1 MFALARRVAET
12 ERKEIMRKVYRY
24 TQDKQMQEPYT
35 DIKEHR
41 VREGVGYTYVHGG
54 FRGTDIKFSV
64 CFPEKKAYG
73 GRFFQYIP
81 PAANHED
88 ASQTLYGGDDKILF
102 ALTHGAYFVE
112 SNLGTLEPFK
122 PIPDPTVTYRSS
134 SAVAEYSR
142 ILAREIYGDI
152 PRPYGYLYGGSGG
165 AYKTIECVENCDS
178 WDGAVPYVNGAPVS
192 VPHNLTIRAHAMR
205 VLRHKLSGIIEALKA
220 DAQADIFA
228 GLNERE
234 RVALEEL
241 FSFGFPRGS
250 LVGLEFLKD
259 GSLPLLVGGIKMTDP
274 AYFVDFWEKEGY
286 AGADETSDAHE
297 ARLLYET
304 RVKAKYI
311 PGRTEAAA
319 GNNTTGVDT
328 NWQRYKGMSGAAG
341 TPLLELEGMA
351 QNDFY
356 EMGCF
361 VRFVSGKAAGKQ
373 VYFSGHSG
381 NTVAIAEHF
390 VCPDMMDVL
399 ALVEPGD
406 RVILDN
412 SDYIAASDYHLHA
425 LPKEPYAGYSS
436 CYRKDGTPK
445 YVQRDV
451 VANFTGSAPMRGEFS
466 CKMIVEH
473 TYCDESAFPYQG
485 DWYKRLVYRTMG
497 KKRAKELYRLQFMD
511 NALHDDRAEP
521 VGAELYFVTNL
532 PCVYQCL
539 LDVADWAEKG
549 IEPPTESKYA
559 LEDGKFTVPARAK
572 KRGGIQNVCRISSRG
587 KRKVYATAGES
598 VPFDVQAEIPAGCGT
613 LTKTEWSFE
622 GEKDFPVKTG
632 TCLHA
637 EHRFPKAGKYT
648 VAVRTYN
655 ERNGDPETKFT
666 QIWNIDRMSVI
677 VKERNETGI

>member
-1 MFALARRVAET
+1 MRR
-12 ERKEIMRKVYRY
+12 VYRY
-24 TQDKQMQEPYT
+24 TKDKQMQEPYT
-35 DIKEHR
+35 DVREHR
-41 VREGVGYTYVHGG
+41 VREGVGYTYIHGG
-54 FRGTDIKFSV
+54 FRGTDIKFAV
-64 CFPEKKAYG
+64 CFPEKERYE

-81 PAANHED
+81 PAANSED
-88 ASQTLYGGDDKILF
+88 ASQALKGGDDKILF

-122 PIPDPTVTYRSS
+122 PIPDPTITYRSS

-142 ILAREIYGDI
+142 ILAREVYGEI

-205 VLRHKLSGIIEALKA
+205 ILRHKLGGIIEALKA
-220 DAQADIFA
+220 DAQADVFA
-228 GLNERE
+228 GLSEQERA
-234 RVALEEL
+234 ALEEL
-241 FSFGFPRGS
+241 FLFGFPCGS

-274 AYFVDFWEKEGY
+274 GYFVDFWEKEGY
-286 AGADETSDAHE
+286 AGADPDSDAHE
-297 ARLLYET
+297 ARLYFRT
-304 RVKAKYI
+304 RVKAIYL
-311 PGRTEAAA
+311 PGRGESVV
-319 GNNTTGVDT
+319 GENTTGVDT
-328 NWQRYKGMSGAAG
+328 NWQRYKGMSGALG
-341 TPLLELEGMA
+341 TPLIELEEMA

-361 VRFVSGKAAGKQ
+361 VRFVSGKAAGRQ
-373 VYFSGHSG
+373 VYFSEHNG

-399 ALVEPGD
+399 ALVVPGD
-406 RVILDN
+406 EVILDN

-425 LPKEPYAGYSS
+425 LPKEPYAGYES
-436 CYRKDGTPK
+436 CYLEDGSPK
-445 YVQRDV
+445 YVQRSV
-451 VANFTGSAPMRGEFS
+451 IANFTGSAPMSGKFS

-473 TYCDESAFPYQG
+473 TFCDESAFPYQG
-485 DWYKRLVYRTMG
+485 DWYKQLVYRAMG
-497 KKRAKELYRLQFMD
+497 KRKAERQYRLQFMD

-549 IEPPTESKYA
+549 IEPPHESQYL
-559 LEDGKFTVPARAK
+559 LEGGKFRIPEHANE
-572 KRGGIQNVCRISSRG
+572 RGGIQNVCRISSR
-587 KRKVYATAGES
+587 KMRKVCVSVGET
-598 VPFDVQAEIPAGCGT
+598 VPFDVEAEIPAGCGP
-613 LTKTEWSFE
+613 LTKVEWSFE

-632 TCLHA
+632 VSLHA
-637 EHRFPKAGKYT
+637 EHRFMKAGRYT

-655 ERNGDPETKFT
+655 ERRGDRETKFT

-677 VKERNETGI
+677 VKERYEAGL